1 MPDYL
6 THFESLRPRLYGIAY
21 RMLGS
26 RADSEDVL
34 QEAWLR
40 LRRKDS
46 MQFRSAEAWLVTTVT
61 RLCID
66 RLRALRVQRRHYVG
80 CGLPEPLIGDVAENV
95 ERAADASADLSMAFL
110 VMLEKLA
117 PEERAAFLLHE
128 VLDCDY
134 SELSQILG
142 KNQVTCR
149 QIVSRARKRV
159 RAGSTAAPAAVE
171 QQRELLERL
180 VHALQTENKP
190 ELLQLVAKDACW
202 TSDGGGKVPA
212 ALKVVRGGERV
223 VRFATAVLSRH
234 IRQSELKIT
243 SVNREPALALE
254 SAGKLIS
261 VITLH
266 AHQGQIREFFS
277 VRNPQKLASGVPS
290 QSMCGRC
297 C

>member
-80 CGLPEPLIGDVAENV
+80 CWLPEPLIGDVAENV

-117 PEERAAFLLHE
+117 PQERAA
-128 VLDCDY
+128 
-134 SELSQILG
+134 
-142 KNQVTCR
+142 
-149 QIVSRARKRV
+149 
-159 RAGSTAAPAAVE
+159 
-171 QQRELLERL
+171 
-180 VHALQTENKP
+180 
-190 ELLQLVAKDACW
+190 
-202 TSDGGGKVPA
+202 
-212 ALKVVRGGERV
+212 
-223 VRFATAVLSRH
+223 
-234 IRQSELKIT
+234 
-243 SVNREPALALE
+243 
-254 SAGKLIS
+254 
-261 VITLH
+261 
-266 AHQGQIREFFS
+266 
-277 VRNPQKLASGVPS
+277 
-290 QSMCGRC
+290 
-297 C
+297 